1 MTDSKK
7 YVLCVGALF
16 KNEEH
21 AIQEW
26 MEHYIFHGVEHFYLI
41 DDASTDRSVELLQPY
56 IEKGIVTLFHV
67 DCPYYLGRQRDLY
80 TTHILPHLKE
90 TQWLLMVDFDEFA
103 WSPKSI
109 SLAEVLQNEM
119 RNLGQIQIRESMFY
133 SNGHEK
139 QPQSIVAGFTKRDV
153 NTPISNDPSRIPALK
168 YFVNSDYAF
177 SALNIHHATF
187 VDKMHEENN
196 FLILYPE
203 YFRYNHYTCQSRDI
217 WNRVKC
223 SRGDSDNYL
232 VRTPESFD
240 GRFLNKEEIEDT
252 GLLEQNRPLLERMGL
267 LS

>member
-1 MTDSKK
+1 MYNLSVAT
-7 YVLCVGALF
+7 LF
-16 KNEEH
+16 RNEEH
-21 AIQEW
+21 SIVEW
-26 MEHYIFHGVEHFYLI
+26 IEHYLFHGVEHFYLI
-41 DDASTDRSVELLQPY
+41 DDYSDDNSCILLTPY
-56 IEKGIVTLFHV
+56 ITRGLITIFNTNHARY
-67 DCPYYLGRQRDLY
+67 PGRQRDMY
-80 TTHILPHLKE
+80 NRYILPLLKE
-90 TQWLLMVDFDEFA
+90 SQWLLIIDMDEYMWSPQGKLTNILNTTLHIGQIQVDQTLFGSSGHEIQ
-103 WSPKSI
+103 PKSI
-109 SLAEVLQNEM
+109 VN
-119 RNLGQIQIRESMFY
+119 
-133 SNGHEK
+133 
-139 QPQSIVAGFTKRDV
+139 GFTKRSSEIGG
-153 NTPISNDPSRIPALK
+153 NRK
-168 YFVNSDYAF
+168 YFVNSNF
-177 SALNIHHATF
+177 NFNSLNIHHATF